1 MIMLAVTNV
10 QQANAL
16 TAGDVLNKMDPKQ
29 AIGYMDGIVEGLAF
43 ARWIKDKPS
52 KVGMKCIYDW
62 YYSDA
67 EKIHGRITT
76 WFNRHSDKPAGAL
89 MYVLTKKECGE

>member
-1 MIMLAVTNV
+1 MGVFSVVNV
-10 QQANAL
+10 QQAKAL
-16 TAGDVLNKMDPKQ
+16 TAGDVMNKMTIDQ
-29 AIGYMDGIVEGLAF
+29 RLGYMDGIIEGLAF
-43 ARWIKDKPS
+43 ARWLKDKPS

-76 WFNRHSDKPAGAL
+76 WFNRHTDKPAGAL
-89 MYVLTKKECGE
+89 MYVLTKKECGA